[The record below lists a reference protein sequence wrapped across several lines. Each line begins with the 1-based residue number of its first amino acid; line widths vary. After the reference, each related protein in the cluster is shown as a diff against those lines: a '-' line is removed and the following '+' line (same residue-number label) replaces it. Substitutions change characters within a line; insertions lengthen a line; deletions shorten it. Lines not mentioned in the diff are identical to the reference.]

1 MLKIVYY
8 PDPILTTPTEKVID
22 FNAELEFLAEEMFNI
37 MEQERGIGLSANQV
51 GLNKSMFVMNC
62 EGMAKVF
69 INPTCFSIT
78 RECVSTEEGCLS
90 FPKDFLVPVTRPK
103 SITVNYQNIKGEKEG
118 IHLTGLQS
126 VCAQHEIDHLNG
138 KTFLD
143 KISSFKR
150 SIFDNKLRKVK
161 Q

>member
-1 MLKIVYY
+1 MLKIIYY
-8 PDPILTTPTEKVID
+8 PDPILTTPTEIVTE
-22 FNAELEFLAEEMFNI
+22 FNQELEVLAEQMFDV
-37 MEQERGIGLSANQV
+37 MEEERGIGLSANQV
-51 GLNKSMFVMNC
+51 GINKSMFVMNC
-62 EGMAKVF
+62 EGLAKVF
-69 INPTCFSIT
+69 INPTCFSFT
-78 RECVSTEEGCLS
+78 RECISIKEGCLS

-103 SITVNYQNIKGEKEG
+103 SITVNYQNINGKKES

-150 SIFDNKLRKVK
+150 NIFENKLRKAK